1 MNSLALMLLSHL
13 LSDANVH
20 LSSSQEWPIRCKAWS
35 SLHHSCV
42 FVQLEAATRLK
53 IVWKAEAL
61 FVALCKCFWSVLTIN
76 AFTDVN

>member
-1 MNSLALMLLSHL
+1 MKKNSLAFMLLSHL

-20 LSSSQEWPIRCKAWS
+20 LSSHQEWPMCCKAWS

-53 IVWKAEAL
+53 IMQKAEAL
-61 FVALCKCFWSVLTIN
+61 SVALGKCFWSVPNHKCIC
-76 AFTDVN
+76 